1 MTVHVIIDI
10 KVLNKSMYEEYI
22 RKVPTIVKS
31 FGGRYIV
38 RGGKITTISGNWSPE
53 RVILL
58 EFDNAEQVH
67 RWLNSPEYKNV
78 APLRENATI
87 TNAIMI
93 ESGALP

>member
-22 RKVPTIVKS
+22 RKVPAIVKS

-53 RVILL
+53 RIILL
-58 EFDNAEQVH
+58 EFDNAEQVQ

-93 ESGALP
+93 ESGVLP